1 MKRLN
6 NMRILFSILS
16 IIYIAS
22 IFLMADSPVVSDLAP
37 FNPYSLLHIP
47 LYGILT
53 ILLIFS
59 CVPLTFKNKVLNSP
73 NDLNDAND
81 PKVPNDLSHKR
92 LVIAGFIALGVAISD
107 EIHQAYI
114 PSREASINDIFLDL
128 VGIFLAMLLIVKLYK
143 NQIILKTHLIKSAT
157 K

>member
-1 MKRLN
+1 MVQD
-6 NMRILFSILS
+6 FS
-16 IIYIAS
+16 
-22 IFLMADSPVVSDLAP
+22 P

-53 ILLIFS
+53 LLLIFS
-59 CVPLTFKNKVLNSP
+59 CVRLTFKSKVLNGP
-73 NDLNDAND
+73 NDLNNAND
-81 PKVPNDLSHKR
+81 PKAPNNLSHKR
-92 LVIAGFIALGVAISD
+92 LLIAGFIALGVAISD

-114 PSREASINDIFLDL
+114 PSREASITDIFLDL
-128 VGIFLAMLLIVKLYK
+128 IGIFLAMLLIVKLYK